1 MLNIFSDLWNM
12 LYEWNSD
19 LVYFVLMALGTVV
32 LFVVGGLLM
41 RWAFG
46 GKKADKKK
54 NDKLFETTAF
64 LNAVRPTLPRKFR

>member
-12 LYEWNSD
+12 LYGWNSD

-32 LFVVGGLLM
+32 LFVVGWLLVH
-41 RWAFG
+41 WAFG

>member
-19 LVYFVLMALGTVV
+19 LVYFVLMSLGTVV
-32 LFVVGGLLM
+32 LFIVGGLLM
-41 RWAFG
+41 HWAFG
-46 GKKADKKK
+46 GKKTDQKK

-64 LNAVRPTLPRKFR
+64 SNAVRPTLPRKFR

>member
-41 RWAFG
+41 HWEFG

>member
-12 LYEWNSD
+12 LYGWNSD

-41 RWAFG
+41 HWVFG

>member
-1 MLNIFSDLWNM
+1 
-12 LYEWNSD
+12 
-19 LVYFVLMALGTVV
+19 MALGTVV

-41 RWAFG
+41 HWAFG

-54 NDKLFETTAF
+54 IDKLFETTAF